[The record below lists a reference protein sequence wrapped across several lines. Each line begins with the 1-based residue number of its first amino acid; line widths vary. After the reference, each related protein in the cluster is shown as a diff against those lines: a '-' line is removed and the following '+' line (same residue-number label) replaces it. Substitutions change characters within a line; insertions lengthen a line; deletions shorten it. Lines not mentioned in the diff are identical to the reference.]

1 MNLKEQEYVCA
12 LAENGTIT
20 AAAKELFISQPA
32 LSIYIN
38 NLEKSLG
45 VRLFERVGKQ
55 FILTYA
61 GEQYVEKAKL
71 ILQLSHELDEKLKD
85 ITGNYSGRIRIGVQL
100 RRATG
105 FLPPVIASYEKEFPG
120 VEVILCEGTMKEL
133 KESIQNFKADL
144 LLCNSVDLPPY
155 MNSFVVFKEHLL
167 IAVPKDHPINEKAVW
182 EEGKALPSLELF
194 WLNGEKLILAKQNQS
209 IRRDSERILNKNGVR
224 PGKIREIRSIETAM
238 QMVGEG
244 LGIGFNRES
253 YVMYMKKQENVRYY
267 CMRNIDSTTDFVLA
281 YRKEMPVSK
290 KNIEFIIDAMT
301 TVTQNG
307 TAAGAFRGAPYIAAG
322 KTGTA
327 QVVGI
332 AQGARYNAAAIAKQH
347 RDHGLFISFA
357 PAAKPR
363 IALAVLVEN
372 GGFGATAAAPIA
384 RAALDYWLLGKN
396 SLGLP
401 PPQYLRDQS
410 PKPAAEA
417 KP

>member
-281 YRKEMPVSK
+281 YRKEMPVTGYMQRM
-290 KNIEFIIDAMT
+290 IDMLMEHGKECEKT
-301 TVTQNG
+301 RRD
-307 TAAGAFRGAPYIAAG
+307 FRI
-322 KTGTA
+322 
-327 QVVGI
+327 
-332 AQGARYNAAAIAKQH
+332 
-347 RDHGLFISFA
+347 
-357 PAAKPR
+357 
-363 IALAVLVEN
+363 
-372 GGFGATAAAPIA
+372 
-384 RAALDYWLLGKN
+384 
-396 SLGLP
+396 
-401 PPQYLRDQS
+401 
-410 PKPAAEA
+410 
-417 KP
+417 

>member
-85 ITGNYSGRIRIGVQL
+85 ITGNYSGRIRIGVQM

-120 VEVILCEGTMKEL
+120 VEVILCEGAMKEL

-281 YRKEMPVSK
+281 YRKEMPVTAYMQRM
-290 KNIEFIIDAMT
+290 IDMLMEHGKECEKIFPQ
-301 TVTQNG
+301 VIRQHGCQN
-307 TAAGAFRGAPYIAAG
+307 AF
-322 KTGTA
+322 
-327 QVVGI
+327 
-332 AQGARYNAAAIAKQH
+332 
-347 RDHGLFISFA
+347 
-357 PAAKPR
+357 
-363 IALAVLVEN
+363 
-372 GGFGATAAAPIA
+372 
-384 RAALDYWLLGKN
+384 
-396 SLGLP
+396 
-401 PPQYLRDQS
+401 
-410 PKPAAEA
+410 
-417 KP
+417 